1 MIETDIARG
10 HTETTLHVRG
20 VNRMLT
26 EVGNSLLF
34 LKNSTNVNSD
44 FMREKVKSTLV
55 VLIL

>member
-1 MIETDIARG
+1 MIETDIACG
-10 HTETTLHVRG
+10 HTETTLHARG

-34 LKNSTNVNSD
+34 LQNSTNVNND